1 MMKRYFARYFM
12 ATPNC
17 ISGRYKIERGN
28 SQGWKFNLS
37 DAEISLID
45 DKKGLWADC
54 FLFAKNLGHAEE
66 KSKVL
71 IEYILG
77 LIDFTTSSYSSSS
90 FVSSYEASPD
100 IKMRIY
106 KQVFHI
112 PTQERNIAV
121 INEKVFQEIF
131 HKRIEKRIL
140 RGISWLRKGY
150 LEQEYVDK
158 FIAFWTGL
166 ESISELLCDFF
177 EISTEDRKRI
187 CNKCGNT
194 IDKRISSLGTKTLF
208 LKEIEN
214 NRTLFR
220 RIRGARGKLLHGG
233 GPLNEEF
240 VDEIRTYNP
249 LIRKALIT
257 GIGKLLEISDETVK
271 SVIQRKTN
279 PYSDRV
285 KIIIKTN
292 LVDFN
297 PPGIEYFTKQPRLDM
312 ESNKLLKREVNN
324 QGKLSITKDLKI
336 KTNVN
341 IRGITLEAWR
351 PDGTSITSFEITSLK
366 ISAKNKI
373 IDFCNVKL

>member
-1 MMKRYFARYFM
+1 M

-28 SQGWKFNLS
+28 SQGWKFNFD

-71 IEYILG
+71 IDNILD

-100 IKMRIY
+100 LKIRRY
-106 KQVFHI
+106 KRVFYI

-131 HKRIEKRIL
+131 DKRREERIS

-150 LEQEYVDK
+150 LEQKCVDK

-177 EISTEDRKRI
+177 EISTEGRKRI

-214 NRTLFR
+214 NKKLFR
-220 RIRGARGKLLHGG
+220 GIRGARGKLLHGG
-233 GPLNEEF
+233 GPLSERF
-240 VDEIRTYNP
+240 FDEIKTYNP

-257 GIGKLLEISDETVK
+257 GIGKLLEISDEAVK
-271 SVIQRKTN
+271 SVIQSKTSL
-279 PYSDRV
+279 YSDRV

-312 ESNKLLKREVNN
+312 ESNKLLKREVDN
-324 QGKLSITKDLKI
+324 QGKLSITKNLKI

-341 IRGITLEAWR
+341 LRGIALEAWG
-351 PDGTSITSFEITSLK
+351 PDGTSITSFEITSFK
-366 ISAKNKI
+366 IRAKNKI
-373 IDFCNVKL
+373 IDFCNVRL

>member
-1 MMKRYFARYFM
+1 MKRYFARYFIL
-12 ATPNC
+12 TPNC

-28 SQGWKFNLS
+28 PQGWKFLFG

-54 FLFAKNLGHAEE
+54 FLFAKNLDHAEE
-66 KSKVL
+66 KSNVL
-71 IEYILG
+71 IENILG

-100 IKMRIY
+100 LKMKRY
-106 KQVFHI
+106 KEVLHI

-121 INEKVFQEIF
+121 INERIFEEIF
-131 HKRIEKRIL
+131 GKSIEERIL

-150 LEQEYVDK
+150 LEQKYVDK

-177 EISTEDRKRI
+177 DISTEDRKRI

-194 IDKRISSLGTKTLF
+194 IDERISSLGTKTLF

-214 NRTLFR
+214 NKKLFR

-233 GPLNEEF
+233 GPLSEEF
-240 VDEIRTYNP
+240 IGEIKTYNP

-257 GIGKLLEISDETVK
+257 GIGKLLEISDEAVK
-271 SVIQRKTN
+271 SVVQRK
-279 PYSDRV
+279 PSSYSDRV
-285 KIIIKTN
+285 KIIIKAN

-312 ESNKLLKREVNN
+312 ESDKLLKREVDN
-324 QGKLSITKDLKI
+324 QGKLSITKNLKI

-341 IRGITLEAWR
+341 IKGITLEAWG
-351 PDGTSITSFEITSLK
+351 PDGTSITSFKITGFK
-366 ISAKNKI
+366 IRAKKQDN
-373 IDFCNVKL
+373 

>member
-1 MMKRYFARYFM
+1 MKRYFARYFIV
-12 ATPNC
+12 TPNC
-17 ISGRYKIERGN
+17 ISGRYEIERGN
-28 SQGWKFNLS
+28 PQGWKFLFG

-45 DKKGLWADC
+45 AKKGLWADC
-54 FLFAKNLGHAEE
+54 FLFAKDLDHAEE
-66 KSKVL
+66 KSKFL
-71 IEYILG
+71 IENILS
-77 LIDFTTSSYSSSS
+77 LIDFATYSYSSSS

-100 IKMRIY
+100 LEMRRY

-121 INEKVFQEIF
+121 INERIFEEIF
-131 HKRIEKRIL
+131 GKRIEERIL

-150 LEQEYVDK
+150 LEQKYVDK

-177 EISTEDRKRI
+177 EISPEDRKRI

-194 IDKRISSLGTKTLF
+194 IDKRVSSLGTKTLF

-214 NRTLFR
+214 NNTLFR

-233 GPLNEEF
+233 GPLSEKF
-240 VDEIRTYNP
+240 IDEIKTYNP

-271 SVIQRKTN
+271 SVIQRKPN
-279 PYSDRV
+279 SYSDRV

-292 LVDFN
+292 LADFN
-297 PPGIEYFTKQPRLDM
+297 PPGIEQFTKQPRLDM
-312 ESNKLLKREVNN
+312 ESNKLLKREVDN
-324 QGKLSITKDLKI
+324 QGKLNITKDLKI

-341 IRGITLEAWR
+341 IRGITLEAWG
-351 PDGTSITSFEITSLK
+351 PDGTSIASFKITGFK
-366 ISAKNKI
+366 IRAKKQDN
-373 IDFCNVKL
+373 

>member
-1 MMKRYFARYFM
+1 MKRYFARYFIL
-12 ATPNC
+12 TPNC

-28 SQGWKFNLS
+28 PQGWKFLFG

-54 FLFAKNLGHAEE
+54 FLFAKNLDHAEE
-66 KSKVL
+66 KSNVL
-71 IEYILG
+71 IENILG

-100 IKMRIY
+100 LKMRIY

-131 HKRIEKRIL
+131 DKRIEERIL

-150 LEQEYVDK
+150 LEQEHVDK

-166 ESISELLCDFF
+166 ESISELLCDSF

-187 CNKCGNT
+187 CNKCGNV
-194 IDKRISSLGTKTLF
+194 IDKRISSLGTKILF

-214 NRTLFR
+214 NNTLFG

-233 GPLNEEF
+233 GPLSEKF
-240 VDEIRTYNP
+240 VREIRTYNP
-249 LIRKALIT
+249 LIRRALII

-271 SVIQRKTN
+271 SVIRRKTN
-279 PYSDRV
+279 SYSDRV

-297 PPGIEYFTKQPRLDM
+297 PPGIEYFTKQPRLDI
-312 ESNKLLKREVNN
+312 ESNKLLKREVDD

-341 IRGITLEAWR
+341 IRGITLEAWKL
-351 PDGTSITSFEITSLK
+351 DGTSIASFKITGFK
-366 ISAKNKI
+366 IRAKKQDN
-373 IDFCNVKL
+373 

>member
-1 MMKRYFARYFM
+1 MKRCFARYFIV
-12 ATPNC
+12 TPNC

-28 SQGWKFNLS
+28 PQGWKFLFG

-54 FLFAKNLGHAEE
+54 FLFAKNLDHAEE

-71 IEYILG
+71 IENILS

-100 IKMRIY
+100 SKIRRY

-121 INEKVFQEIF
+121 INEGIFEEIF
-131 HKRIEKRIL
+131 DKRIEERIL
-140 RGISWLRKGY
+140 RGVSWLRKGY
-150 LEQEYVDK
+150 LEQKYVDK

-187 CNKCGNT
+187 CNKCGNV

-214 NRTLFR
+214 NNTLFR

-233 GPLNEEF
+233 GPLSEKF
-240 VDEIRTYNP
+240 IGEIRTYNP
-249 LIRKALIT
+249 LIRKALII
-257 GIGKLLEISDETVK
+257 GIGKLLEISDEAVK
-271 SVIQRKTN
+271 SVIERKPN
-279 PYSDRV
+279 SYSDRV

-292 LVDFN
+292 LVDFD
-297 PPGIEYFTKQPRLDM
+297 PPGIEYFTKQPRLDT
-312 ESNKLLKREVNN
+312 ESNKLLKREVDD
-324 QGKLSITKDLKI
+324 QGRLSITKDLKI
-336 KTNVN
+336 KTNVS

-351 PDGTSITSFEITSLK
+351 PDGTSIASFKMTGFK
-366 ISAKNKI
+366 IRGKKQDN
-373 IDFCNVKL
+373 

>member
-1 MMKRYFARYFM
+1 M
-12 ATPNC
+12 
-17 ISGRYKIERGN
+17 S
-28 SQGWKFNLS
+28 
-37 DAEISLID
+37 
-45 DKKGLWADC
+45 
-54 FLFAKNLGHAEE
+54 
-66 KSKVL
+66 
-71 IEYILG
+71 

-100 IKMRIY
+100 LKIRRY

-112 PTQERNIAV
+112 PTQERNTTV
-121 INEKVFQEIF
+121 INEGIFEEIF
-131 HKRIEKRIL
+131 NKKIEKRIL

-150 LEQEYVDK
+150 LEQKDVDK

-187 CNKCGNT
+187 CDKCGNT

-214 NRTLFR
+214 DKKLFR

-233 GPLNEEF
+233 GPLSEEF
-240 VDEIRTYNP
+240 IGEIRIYNP

-257 GIGKLLEISDETVK
+257 GIGKLLEISNGTVK
-271 SVIQRKTN
+271 SVIQRKTKS
-279 PYSDRV
+279 YSDRV

-297 PPGIEYFTKQPRLDM
+297 PPGIEYFTRQPRFDM
-312 ESNKLLKREVNN
+312 ESNKLLKREVDN
-324 QGKLSITKDLKI
+324 QGKLSITKNLKI

-341 IRGITLEAWR
+341 LRGIALEAWG
-351 PDGTSITSFEITSLK
+351 PDGTSIASFEITGFK
-366 ISAKNKI
+366 IRAKKQ
-373 IDFCNVKL
+373 DD